1 MYEYEW
7 NCMPYMNTYMQMMD
21 MPNYCYPMATMPE
34 QQLESMYPKVYIII
48 FPVVQ
53 RHCDMMDMQYGMM
66 YVPTCEQLDSM
77 TESIVKIVSQDVEM
91 TITKG
96 EREEE
101 RQLGLGGRRLLRD
114 LVTILLLREL
124 IRRRRPYGYAGYYE
138 YPGGGYGS
146 YPGGYPI
153 Y

>member
-7 NCMPYMNTYMQMMD
+7 NSMPCMQMMS
-21 MPNYCYPMATMPE
+21 MPDYCYPMMTMPQ

-48 FPVVQ
+48 FPVVR
-53 RHCDMMDMQYGMM
+53 RHCDMMDMKYGVMHI
-66 YVPTCEQLDSM
+66 PTREQLDSM
-77 TESIVKIVSQDVEM
+77 VDSIVKTVSSDVELA
-91 TITKG
+91 IAEG
-96 EREEE
+96 VREEE

-114 LVTILLLREL
+114 LVLILLLREL
-124 IRRRRPYGYAGYYE
+124 IRRRGQYWGYYG
-138 YPGGGYGS
+138 YPGGMYGTYGG